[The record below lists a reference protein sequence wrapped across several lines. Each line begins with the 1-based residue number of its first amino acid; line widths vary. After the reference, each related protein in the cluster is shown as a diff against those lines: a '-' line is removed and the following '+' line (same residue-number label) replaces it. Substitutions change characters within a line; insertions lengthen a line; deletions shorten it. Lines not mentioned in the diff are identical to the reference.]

1 MVTEFVFHLKATRM
15 QATRILFRQMKM
27 QIETIQNGNVAAATS
42 TTTAT
47 TSRDERINRIYF
59 CYYSKKKFHHF
70 VTIFHCMNDVSILF
84 RHLIVGNFAI
94 SKTRGCFF
102 LLCSLC
108 TVFMTYGS
116 GLFHHIVNNL
126 VANACNTIQRK
137 YLFHGDPCHWNCFAY
152 ITNKFTTVIC
162 LRCFAFATGLD
173 FDNGIYVCTRN
184 SENDMVQRRLR
195 NVLRDRGF
203 IQNFNH
209 EF

>member
-1 MVTEFVFHLKATRM
+1 MVDIRKMVTEFVFHLKATRM

-47 TSRDERINRIYF
+47 TATTSRDERINGIYF

-102 LLCSLC
+102 LC
-108 TVFMTYGS
+108 VRYV
-116 GLFHHIVNNL
+116 LF
-126 VANACNTIQRK
+126 
-137 YLFHGDPCHWNCFAY
+137 P
-152 ITNKFTTVIC
+152 
-162 LRCFAFATGLD
+162 
-173 FDNGIYVCTRN
+173 
-184 SENDMVQRRLR
+184 
-195 NVLRDRGF
+195 
-203 IQNFNH
+203 
-209 EF
+209 